1 MSPYKKRHNIVMKK
15 DLNIPSEIGNLRLV
29 EKAIDELSLELDLSD
44 EVYGNVLVATM
55 EATNN
60 AIIHGNNSDPKKS
73 VKIEIQMEK
82 EQLKIHV
89 EDQGGGFDFSSVPD
103 PTAPENLEKIN
114 GRGIFLMERL
124 SDEILYQITLLT
136 SVLQNRSLEGLYMAA
151 ESRLSGNSIP
161 SRLNDRFR

>member
-1 MSPYKKRHNIVMKK
+1 MEIVMIK
-15 DLNIPSEIGNLRLV
+15 DLNFPSDIGNLRLV

-60 AIIHGNNSDPKKS
+60 AIIHGNRSNPEKE
-73 VKIEIQMEK
+73 VKIKMKLEDK
-82 EQLKIHV
+82 ELMVHI
-89 EDQGGGFDFSSVPD
+89 EDQGEGFDHMNIPD

-124 SDEILYQITLLT
+124 SDEILYIE
-136 SVLQNRSLEGLYMAA
+136 EGRIVELKFK
-151 ESRLSGNSIP
+151 L
-161 SRLNDRFR
+161 

>member
-1 MSPYKKRHNIVMKK
+1 MIK
-15 DLNIPSEIGNLRLV
+15 DLNFSSDIGNLRLV

-60 AIIHGNNSDPKKS
+60 AIIHGNRSNPEKV
-73 VKIEIQMEK
+73 VKIKMLIEDK
-82 EQLKIHV
+82 ELMVHI
-89 EDQGGGFDFSSVPD
+89 EDQGEGFDHLNIPD

-124 SDEILYQITLLT
+124 SDEILYIE
-136 SVLQNRSLEGLYMAA
+136 EGRIVELKFK
-151 ESRLSGNSIP
+151 L
-161 SRLNDRFR
+161 

>member
-1 MSPYKKRHNIVMKK
+1 MIK
-15 DLNIPSEIGNLRLV
+15 DLNFPSDIGNLRLV

-60 AIIHGNNSDPKKS
+60 AIIHGNRSNPDKL
-73 VKIEIQMEK
+73 VKIKIILENK
-82 EQLKIHV
+82 ELMVHI
-89 EDQGGGFDFSSVPD
+89 EDQGDGFDHMNIPD

-124 SDEILYQITLLT
+124 SDEILYIEDGRIVELKFKL
-136 SVLQNRSLEGLYMAA
+136 
-151 ESRLSGNSIP
+151 
-161 SRLNDRFR
+161 

>member
-1 MSPYKKRHNIVMKK
+1 LEIVMIK
-15 DLNIPSEIGNLRLV
+15 DLNFPSDIGNLRLV

-60 AIIHGNNSDPKKS
+60 AIIHGNRSNPEKE
-73 VKIEIQMEK
+73 VKIKMKLEDK
-82 EQLKIHV
+82 ELMVHI
-89 EDQGGGFDFSSVPD
+89 EDQGEGFDHMNIPD

-124 SDEILYQITLLT
+124 SDEILYIE
-136 SVLQNRSLEGLYMAA
+136 EGRIVELKFK
-151 ESRLSGNSIP
+151 L
-161 SRLNDRFR
+161 

>member
-1 MSPYKKRHNIVMKK
+1 MRK

-60 AIIHGNNSDPKKS
+60 AIIHGNNSDPSKN
-73 VKIEIQMEK
+73 VRIEIQCIEK
-82 EQLKIHV
+82 ELQVQI
-89 EDQGGGFDFSSVPD
+89 EDQGIGFDYSNIPD

-124 SDEILYQITLLT
+124 SDEINYHDDGRIVELKFKL
-136 SVLQNRSLEGLYMAA
+136 
-151 ESRLSGNSIP
+151 
-161 SRLNDRFR
+161 

>member
-1 MSPYKKRHNIVMKK
+1 MIK

-29 EKAIDELSLELDLSD
+29 EKAIDDLSLELDLSD

-60 AIIHGNNSDPKKS
+60 AIIHGNNSDPNKKVS
-73 VKIEIQMEK
+73 IKIHLEEK
-82 EQLKIHV
+82 ELKVHI
-89 EDQGGGFDFSSVPD
+89 EDQGKGFDHKNVPD

-124 SDEILYQITLLT
+124 SDEILYLDQGRIVELKFKL
-136 SVLQNRSLEGLYMAA
+136 
-151 ESRLSGNSIP
+151 
-161 SRLNDRFR
+161 

>member
-1 MSPYKKRHNIVMKK
+1 MRK

-60 AIIHGNNSDPKKS
+60 AIIHGNNSDPKKN
-73 VKIEIQMEK
+73 VKIEILLDNK
-82 EQLKIHV
+82 QLKVHI
-89 EDQGGGFDFSSVPD
+89 EDQGRGFDFSSVPD
-103 PTAPENLEKIN
+103 PTSPENLERIN

-124 SDEILYQITLLT
+124 SDEILYREDGRIVELKFKL
-136 SVLQNRSLEGLYMAA
+136 
-151 ESRLSGNSIP
+151 
-161 SRLNDRFR
+161 